1 MSGCCYARRSHSS
14 RTPPGVRPVESK
26 CTVSNEKEVAVAK
39 GYWVTSY
46 RKILNP
52 EGLAAYAK
60 LATPAIQDGG
70 GRFLVRGVAVYASGV
85 GLQERTVVIEFDSLE
100 SAISTYKSDA
110 YQAAIAALGN
120 AVERDFRIVE
130 GAE

>member
-1 MSGCCYARRSHSS
+1 MLVLRIRAGRYPASGWSNRIAMS
-14 RTPPGVRPVESK
+14 RTKRRF
-26 CTVSNEKEVAVAK
+26 AVAK

-46 RKILNP
+46 RKIIDT

-60 LATPAIQDGG
+60 LATPAIQAGG
-70 GRFLVRGVAVYASGV
+70 GRFLVRGPAVYASGV

-100 SAISTYKSDA
+100 SALSTYKSDA

-120 AVERDFRIVE
+120 SVERDFRIVE